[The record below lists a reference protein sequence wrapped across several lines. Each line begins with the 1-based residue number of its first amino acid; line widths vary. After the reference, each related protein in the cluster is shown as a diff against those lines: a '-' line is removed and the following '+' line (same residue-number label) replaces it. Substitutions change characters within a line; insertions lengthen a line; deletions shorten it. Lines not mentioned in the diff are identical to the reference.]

1 MTSRG
6 DLRKKLE
13 FAFTL
18 YDTDNNGYL
27 DKNEIRDVITGMLE
41 LLGADKKTNDPNQ
54 VAEECL
60 KHLDSSHDGK
70 LTKGIWLICLFFYF
84 YISIYFFFI

>member
-1 MTSRG
+1 M
-6 DLRKKLE
+6 
-13 FAFTL
+13 

-54 VAEECL
+54 VAEECI

-70 LTKGIWLICLFFYF
+70 LTKGI
-84 YISIYFFFI
+84 